1 MLGNGTP
8 KSSSNTGAIAGGSV
22 GGVSIISLVIAI
34 GFFLRRR
41 RRRASAPIT
50 PPVVGAYQP
59 PMDGSR
65 QALTMH
71 DGYTASSLTG
81 TIGSSSMPGTPL
93 VPMTNVRVSWSSN
106 AVSCPFFFFLTLRTQ
121 IIYLRS
127 LGTKEFRRHR
137 PRLFKKPYRRSLAM
151 DPGTPWPLCRPH
163 GNRVITTA
171 WLLSDFA
178 L

>member
-22 GGVSIISLVIAI
+22 GGVSIISLIIAI

-106 AVSCPFFFFLTLRTQ
+106 AVSCPFFFFFDTQDSNYLSTFPGYQGVPQTPTTPLQEAVPSLTGNG
-121 IIYLRS
+121 S
-127 LGTKEFRRHR
+127 GN
-137 PRLFKKPYRRSLAM
+137 SLATLQTSRQQ
-151 DPGTPWPLCRPH
+151 GYYH
-163 GNRVITTA
+163 G
-171 WLLSDFA
+171 FA
-178 L
+178 AV